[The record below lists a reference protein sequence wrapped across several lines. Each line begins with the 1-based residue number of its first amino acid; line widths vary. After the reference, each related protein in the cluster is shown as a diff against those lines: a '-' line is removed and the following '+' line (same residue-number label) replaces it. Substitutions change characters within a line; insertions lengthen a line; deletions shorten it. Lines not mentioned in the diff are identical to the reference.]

1 MNNDILGRGP
11 DPSVEALVRDASEA
25 IMRVQQ
31 SLEAGEFPPES
42 EPLSAERQTS
52 LSLVVRRL
60 CDEGNFMDAAPI
72 ALRLALCHPTNGG
85 HWFAAGRV
93 FQRLGAFEAATSLYF
108 LSLQQ
113 KEQRPVIVYRLG
125 ECLVGR
131 GRTEEALHL
140 FDAAF
145 ELMRTDDGHRLLQK
159 AADAAIDRLRSDA
172 RGA

>member
-1 MNNDILGRGP
+1 MNNDILGHRP
-11 DPSVEALVRDASEA
+11 DPDVEALVKEASEA

-31 SLEAGEFPPES
+31 SLEAGDFPPES
-42 EPLSAERQTS
+42 EPLSPERQTI
-52 LSLVVRRL
+52 LSLIVKRL
-60 CDEGNFMDAAPI
+60 CDEGNFMHAAPI
-72 ALRLALCHPTNGG
+72 ALRLALCHPTNGS

-145 ELMRTDDGHRLLQK
+145 DLMRTDDSHRLLQE
-159 AADAAIDRLRSDA
+159 AATAAIDRLRAGA